1 MTNNNEMTIFENKQF
16 GNVRTM
22 MVDGEPWFAATDVC
36 RCIGVGNASSVV
48 NRLSNEE
55 KQKFEVDTNG
65 GIQAINFVNK
75 NGLMVIICSSRKG
88 IAKRAKDWF
97 STSVFPALGIQWNLD
112 NVCQQETV
120 CESSELSVF
129 NNAEFGS
136 VRVQRDKNGEPWFVA
151 VDVCKILAISD
162 TSQAMERIDDE
173 DKRVF
178 GGIRTANNTLSAW
191 CVNEPGLYSL
201 ILESNKPE
209 ARAFKHWITHEVLP
223 VLRKKGS
230 YSMNDQ
236 QMEIPKDYPSA
247 LRALADQVE
256 SNLALV
262 EQNAAL
268 TSQNKILS
276 GEILKWDSPALL
288 NAIIRKYGHVVCGDK
303 FGCAWKAFYKELLYK
318 HSINLESRKTNDV
331 NKNPKN
337 QNRATYKYLAKEEWQ
352 SAIETAVALCSA
364 ADVDISDI
372 LKANIEET
380 AIVA

>member
-1 MTNNNEMTIFENKQF
+1 MINSNEMMVTFENNEFGKLDILTIDGKSYFPAIKCAKILGYSNPRDAVLRHCKEDGVVRHDVASVTTNQYGKSTEQIVEAKYISE
-16 GNVRTM
+16 GNLYRLIVRSKIPTA
-22 MVDGEPWFAATDVC
+22 E
-36 RCIGVGNASSVV
+36 
-48 NRLSNEE
+48 
-55 KQKFEVDTNG
+55 KFE
-65 GIQAINFVNK
+65 K
-75 NGLMVIICSSRKG
+75 
-88 IAKRAKDWF
+88 W
-97 STSVFPALGIQWNLD
+97 VFDEALP
-112 NVCQQETV
+112 T
-120 CESSELSVF
+120 
-129 NNAEFGS
+129 
-136 VRVQRDKNGEPWFVA
+136 
-151 VDVCKILAISD
+151 
-162 TSQAMERIDDE
+162 
-173 DKRVF
+173 
-178 GGIRTANNTLSAW
+178 
-191 CVNEPGLYSL
+191 
-201 ILESNKPE
+201 
-209 ARAFKHWITHEVLP
+209 
-223 VLRKKGS
+223 LRKKGS
-230 YSMNDQ
+230 YSMNGQ

-268 TSQNKILS
+268 TSQNKILA
-276 GEILKWDSPALL
+276 GEILRWDSPALL

-337 QNRATYKYLAKEEWQ
+337 QNKAIYKYLAAEEWQ